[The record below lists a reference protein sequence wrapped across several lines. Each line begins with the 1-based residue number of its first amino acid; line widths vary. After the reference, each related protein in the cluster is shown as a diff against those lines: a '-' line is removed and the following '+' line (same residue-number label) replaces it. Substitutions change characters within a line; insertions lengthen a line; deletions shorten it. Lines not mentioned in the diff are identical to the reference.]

1 MAIIEKGTWTLDPT
15 FSPEIN
21 PPIEILIK
29 LVDNYGRKYGSFS
42 YVEKPQAVEV
52 WTQYYLDQTV
62 AAERLN
68 EIDSSPKIYISS
80 GVVPETQTISD
91 SDLAILQT
99 LGFSFNGEAP
109 GWVEGIP
116 YIKTES
122 GWKEATAYIK
132 TDDGWKYLSAFQK
145 KA

>member
-1 MAIIEKGTWTLDPT
+1 MAIIEKGTWTLNPT
-15 FSPEIN
+15 FSSEVN
-21 PPIEILIK
+21 PPINISIK
-29 LVDNYGRKYGSFS
+29 LDGYSSFS
-42 YVEKPQAVEV
+42 YRQEEQDVEV
-52 WTQYYLDQTV
+52 WTKYYLDQTV
-62 AAERLN
+62 AAECLN
-68 EIDSSPKIYISS
+68 EIGSSPKIYISS

-99 LGFSFNGEAP
+99 LGFSFVGEAP
-109 GWVEGIP
+109 GWVEGLP

-132 TDDGWKYLSAFQK
+132 TEDGWKYLSAFQK

>member
-1 MAIIEKGTWTLDPT
+1 MAIIEKGTWTLNPT
-15 FSPEIN
+15 FSSEVN
-21 PPIEILIK
+21 PPINISIK
-29 LVDNYGRKYGSFS
+29 LDNYSSFS
-42 YVEKPQAVEV
+42 YVQEHQAVEV
-52 WTQYYLDQTV
+52 WTRYYLDQTV
-62 AAERLN
+62 AAEHLN
-68 EIDSSPKIYISS
+68 EISSSPKVYITS
-80 GVVPETQTISD
+80 GIVPETQTISD

-109 GWVEGIP
+109 GWVEGLP

-132 TDDGWKYLSAFQK
+132 TNDGWKHLSAFQK

>member
-1 MAIIEKGTWTLDPT
+1 MAIIEKGTWTLNPT
-15 FSPEIN
+15 FSSEVN
-21 PPIEILIK
+21 PPINISIK
-29 LVDNYGRKYGSFS
+29 LDNYSSFS
-42 YVEKPQAVEV
+42 YVQEHQAVEV
-52 WTQYYLDQTV
+52 WTRYYLDQTV

-68 EIDSSPKIYISS
+68 EISSSPKIYISS

-109 GWVEGIP
+109 GWVEGLP

>member
-29 LVDNYGRKYGSFS
+29 LDNYSSFS
-42 YVEKPQAVEV
+42 YRQKEQDVEV
-52 WTQYYLDQTV
+52 CKIYYLGEDI
-62 AAERLN
+62 AARYLN
-68 EIDSSPKIYISS
+68 ESRSSPEKIITS
-80 GVVPETQTISD
+80 GIVPETQTISD

-99 LGFSFNGEAP
+99 LGFSFDGGAP
-109 GWVEGIP
+109 GWVEGLP

-132 TDDGWKYLSAFQK
+132 TNDGWKYLSAFQK

>member
-15 FSPEIN
+15 FSPEIK

-29 LVDNYGRKYGSFS
+29 LVDNYGRKYGSF
-42 YVEKPQAVEV
+42 YYRQEEQNVEV
-52 WTQYYLDQTV
+52 WTRYYLDGTI
-62 AAERLN
+62 AAQYLN
-68 EIDSSPKIYISS
+68 EISSSPEKIITS
-80 GVVPETQTISD
+80 GTVPETQTISD

-99 LGFSFNGEAP
+99 LGFSFAGEAP
-109 GWVEGIP
+109 GWVEGLP

-122 GWKEATAYIK
+122 GWKEAAAYIK
-132 TDDGWKYLSAFQK
+132 TEDGWKYLLAFQK

>member
-1 MAIIEKGTWTLDPT
+1 MAIIEKGTWTLNPT
-15 FSPEIN
+15 FSSEVN
-21 PPIEILIK
+21 PPINISIK
-29 LVDNYGRKYGSFS
+29 LDNYSSFS

-109 GWVEGIP
+109 GWVEGLP

-132 TDDGWKYLSAFQK
+132 TEDGWKYLSAFQK

>member
-1 MAIIEKGTWTLDPT
+1 MAIIEKGTWTLNPT
-15 FSPEIN
+15 FSSEVN
-21 PPIEILIK
+21 PPINISIK
-29 LVDNYGRKYGSFS
+29 LDNYSRFY
-42 YVEKPQAVEV
+42 YVQEPSAVEV
-52 WTQYYLDQTV
+52 WTRYYLDQTV

-109 GWVEGIP
+109 GWVEGLP

-132 TDDGWKYLSAFQK
+132 TEDGWKYLSAFQK

>member
-21 PPIEILIK
+21 PPINISIK

-42 YVEKPQAVEV
+42 YVQEPSAVEV
-52 WTQYYLDQTV
+52 WTRYYLDQTV
-62 AAERLN
+62 AAEHLN
-68 EIDSSPKIYISS
+68 EISSSPKVYITS
-80 GVVPETQTISD
+80 GIVPETQTISD

-99 LGFSFNGEAP
+99 LGFSFDGEAP
-109 GWVEGIP
+109 GWVEGLP

-132 TDDGWKYLSAFQK
+132 TNDGWKYLSAFQK

>member
-1 MAIIEKGTWTLDPT
+1 MAIIEKGTWTLNPT
-15 FSPEIN
+15 FSSEVNHPIN
-21 PPIEILIK
+21 ISIK
-29 LVDNYGRKYGSFS
+29 LDNYSSFS
-42 YVEKPQAVEV
+42 YVQEHQAVEV
-52 WTQYYLDQTV
+52 WTRYYLDQTI
-62 AAERLN
+62 AAEHLN
-68 EIDSSPKIYISS
+68 ESSSSPKVYITS
-80 GVVPETQTISD
+80 GIVPETQTIAD

-109 GWVEGIP
+109 GWVEGLP

-132 TDDGWKYLSAFQK
+132 TANGWKYLLAFQK

>member
-1 MAIIEKGTWTLDPT
+1 MAIIEKGTWTLNPT
-15 FSPEIN
+15 FSSEVN
-21 PPIEILIK
+21 PPINISIK
-29 LVDNYGRKYGSFS
+29 LDNYSSFS
-42 YVEKPQAVEV
+42 YRQKEQDVEV
-52 WTQYYLDQTV
+52 WTRYYLDDTI
-62 AAERLN
+62 AAEHLN
-68 EIDSSPKIYISS
+68 EISSSPKIYISS
-80 GVVPETQTISD
+80 GIVPETQTISD

-109 GWVEGIP
+109 GWVEGLP

-132 TDDGWKYLSAFQK
+132 TEDGWKYLSAFQK

>member
-1 MAIIEKGTWTLDPT
+1 MAIIEKGTWTLNPT
-15 FSPEIN
+15 FSSEVN
-21 PPIEILIK
+21 PPINISIK
-29 LVDNYGRKYGSFS
+29 LDNYSSFS
-42 YVEKPQAVEV
+42 YRQEEQDVKV
-52 WTQYYLDQTV
+52 WTRYYLYQTV

-68 EIDSSPKIYISS
+68 EIGSSTKIYISS

-99 LGFSFNGEAP
+99 LGFSFDGEAP

-122 GWKEATAYIK
+122 GWKEAIAYIK

>member
-1 MAIIEKGTWTLDPT
+1 MAIIEKGTWTLNPT
-15 FSPEIN
+15 FSSEVN
-21 PPIEILIK
+21 PPINISIK
-29 LVDNYGRKYGSFS
+29 LDNYSSFS
-42 YVEKPQAVEV
+42 YVQEHQAVEV
-52 WTQYYLDQTV
+52 WTRYYLDQTI
-62 AAERLN
+62 AAQWLN
-68 EIDSSPKIYISS
+68 ESESTPQTAIS
-80 GVVPETQTISD
+80 GGIVPETQTISD

-109 GWVEGIP
+109 GWVEGLP

-132 TDDGWKYLSAFQK
+132 TANGWKYLLAFQK

>member
-1 MAIIEKGTWTLDPT
+1 MAIIEKGTWTLNPT
-15 FSPEIN
+15 FSSEVN
-21 PPIEILIK
+21 PPINISIK
-29 LVDNYGRKYGSFS
+29 LDNYSSFS
-42 YVEKPQAVEV
+42 YVQEHQAVEV
-52 WTQYYLDQTV
+52 WTRYYLDQTV

-91 SDLAILQT
+91 SDLAILRT

-109 GWVEGIP
+109 GWVEGLP

-132 TDDGWKYLSAFQK
+132 TEDGWKDLLAFQK

>member
-1 MAIIEKGTWTLDPT
+1 MAIIEKGTWTLNPT
-15 FSPEIN
+15 FSSEVN
-21 PPIEILIK
+21 PPINISIK
-29 LVDNYGRKYGSFS
+29 LDGHSRFY

-62 AAERLN
+62 VAERLN

-91 SDLAILQT
+91 SNLAILQT
-99 LGFSFNGEAP
+99 LGFSFVGEAP
-109 GWVEGIP
+109 GWVEGLP

-132 TDDGWKYLSAFQK
+132 TEDGWKYLSAFQK

>member
-1 MAIIEKGTWTLDPT
+1 MAIIEKGTWTLNPT
-15 FSPEIN
+15 FSSEVN
-21 PPIEILIK
+21 PPINISIK
-29 LVDNYGRKYGSFS
+29 LDGHSSFS
-42 YVEKPQAVEV
+42 YVQEPSAVEV
-52 WTQYYLDQTV
+52 RTKYYLDQDI
-62 AAERLN
+62 AAEHLN
-68 EIDSSPKIYISS
+68 EISSSPKVYITS
-80 GVVPETQTISD
+80 GIVPETQTISD

-109 GWVEGIP
+109 GWVEGLP

-132 TDDGWKYLSAFQK
+132 TNDGWKYLSAFQK

>member
-1 MAIIEKGTWTLDPT
+1 MAIIEKGTWTLNPT
-15 FSPEIN
+15 FSSEVN
-21 PPIEILIK
+21 PPINISIK
-29 LVDNYGRKYGSFS
+29 LDNYSRFS
-42 YVEKPQAVEV
+42 YVQEPSAVEV
-52 WTQYYLDQTV
+52 WTKYYLDQTV

-68 EIDSSPKIYISS
+68 EISSSPKVYITS
-80 GVVPETQTISD
+80 GIVPETQTISD

-99 LGFSFNGEAP
+99 LGFSFEGEAP

-132 TDDGWKYLSAFQK
+132 TANGWKYLLAFQK

>member
-1 MAIIEKGTWTLDPT
+1 MAIIEKGTWTLNPT
-15 FSPEIN
+15 FSSEVN
-21 PPIEILIK
+21 PPINNISIK
-29 LVDNYGRKYGSFS
+29 LDNYSSFS
-42 YVEKPQAVEV
+42 YVQEHQAVEV
-52 WTQYYLDQTV
+52 WTRYYLDQTV

-68 EIDSSPKIYISS
+68 EISSSPKVYITS
-80 GVVPETQTISD
+80 GIVPETQTISD

-99 LGFSFNGEAP
+99 LGFSFDGGAP
-109 GWVEGIP
+109 GWVEGLP

-132 TDDGWKYLSAFQK
+132 TNDGWKYLSAFQK